1 MATIKTTN
9 IKMIPIIA
17 NKAQR
22 LIFLFIMASLKRFKL
37 SFTICFLSAIRVGL
51 FFYFLINNN
60 YCSNFKQWVLLFYNS
75 HHVFEATQTRHF
87 KIGHIKA

>member
-17 NKAQR
+17 NKTQR

-37 SFTICFLSAIRVGL
+37 SFDTGI
-51 FFYFLINNN
+51 FFVISESMFRFFPNENK
-60 YCSNFKQWVLLFYNS
+60 SVKFM
-75 HHVFEATQTRHF
+75 
-87 KIGHIKA
+87 KIKPSIL

>member
-17 NKAQR
+17 NKTQR

-37 SFTICFLSAIRVGL
+37 SFDTGI
-51 FFYFLINNN
+51 FFVISGTMFRFFTNENK
-60 YCSNFKQWVLLFYNS
+60 SVKFM
-75 HHVFEATQTRHF
+75 
-87 KIGHIKA
+87 KIKPSIL